1 MNTLFR
7 MEAAHQANVLADAVD
22 DFRPALATWREG
34 DRWVACETRFVGV
47 DYRAGELT
55 LQYDASGQ
63 GAPELLDGQEVC
75 VSFRRGRRR
84 CAFDTVVLGRGRAP
98 VGDAEMVSTIRL
110 KYPRELCELQRR
122 TYYRQKVPANVNVPV
137 SLSIASDGV
146 TRAADARG
154 NLLDISPDG
163 MGIRLTEGFA
173 MSFDVGRLT
182 DCTLHVQDAPTPIR
196 VRARVCSR
204 TNTPDGRVR
213 LGLQFV
219 DDDQLA
225 RAGADLTRLL
235 AFLRT

>member
-1 MNTLFR
+1 MNTLFP
-7 MEAAHQANVLADAVD
+7 MEAAHQANVLADAIED
-22 DFRPALATWREG
+22 LRPALATWRQG
-34 DRWVACETRFVGV
+34 DRWAAYETRFVNV
-47 DYRAGELT
+47 DYSAGELT
-55 LQYDASGQ
+55 LQYDASEQ
-63 GAPELLDGQEVC
+63 GVPELSDGQEVC

-98 VGDAEMVSTIRL
+98 VGDAETVSTIRL

-122 TYYRQKVPANVNVPV
+122 TYYRQKVPANVVVPV
-137 SLSIASDGV
+137 SLSIASDGA

-163 MGIRLTEGFA
+163 MSVRVTEGSGT
-173 MSFDVGRLT
+173 SFDVDCLA
-182 DCTLHVQDAPTPIR
+182 DCTLHVQDGPRPIR

-219 DDDQLA
+219 DDDRLA
-225 RAGADLTRLL
+225 RAHADVARLL
-235 AFLRT
+235 ASVRI